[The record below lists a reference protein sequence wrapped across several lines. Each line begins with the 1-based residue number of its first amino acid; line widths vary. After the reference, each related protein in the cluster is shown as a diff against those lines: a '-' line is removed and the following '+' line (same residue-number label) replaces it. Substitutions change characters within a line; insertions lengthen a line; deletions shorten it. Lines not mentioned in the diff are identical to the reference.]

1 MPKRK
6 KGEGGGSIEMESG
19 GMMRWLLTYADMIT
33 LMLAL
38 FVIMYALAADSNAAR
53 IQEVAAQFRAV
64 FGVVTGGSTIM
75 PSEGTNQGIHFKVVA
90 GEPEEGGSGGP
101 KKPGGSTGTN
111 PAADEIHNGTGLE
124 TGGKPTKKDIE
135 IAAKLKAALSQALGA
150 QKVSIRRE
158 ARGLVVS
165 LLTDKVLFDL
175 GDVRLKNEMR
185 QILGDIAGVIKQY
198 PDRQIVVE
206 GHTDDLPMRTDK
218 IPSNWELSALRST
231 SVVRYFIEEKGLD
244 PSRLSAAGYGEFQ
257 PLVPNVSEAN
267 RRTNRRVDIVIM
279 KLD

>member
-6 KGEGGGSIEMESG
+6 KGEGGSMEMESG

-33 LMLAL
+33 LLLAL
-38 FVIMYALAADSNAAR
+38 FVIMYALAEAGSAQK
-53 IQEVAAQFRAV
+53 IQEMAAQFRAV

-90 GEPEEGGSGGP
+90 GEPDEGGAGGP

-111 PAADEIHNGTGLE
+111 PAAEEVKKGNGGAQDQ
-124 TGGKPTKKDIE
+124 KIE
-135 IAAKLKAALSQALGA
+135 KEMKSALARALGA

-175 GDVRLKNEMR
+175 GDVRLKGEMR
-185 QILGDIAGVIKQY
+185 EILSEIAGVIKQY

-218 IPSNWELSALRST
+218 IPSNWELSALRAT

-267 RRTNRRVDIVIM
+267 RRINRRVDIVIM